1 MAGQEI
7 NSDIKSAKAALRK
20 SVLAARDALDPALR
34 AAASAAITDALTAL
48 PAFTAA
54 RTVLAYAGFGS
65 EIDTAPLLAATLA
78 AGKTLVLPRVDS
90 ASRMLRLYVV
100 RDPDADLVAGVW
112 GIREP
117 DPARCPAADPAT
129 IDFALLPC
137 VALTPRGERLGYGGG
152 FCDRL
157 IGSFHRRPPLVAACF
172 AVQLQDSVPL
182 EPTDQRVDGV
192 LTERAAYGIAVAHR
206 K

>member
-78 AGKTLVLPRVDS
+78 TGKTLVLPRVDR
-90 ASRMLRLYVV
+90 ASRTLQLFVV
-100 RDPDADLVAGVW
+100 RDLAADLVAGIW

-117 DPARCPAADPAT
+117 DPTRCPAADPDIIGFVLVPA
-129 IDFALLPC
+129 
-137 VALTPRGERLGYGGG
+137 VAFTQDGDRPGYGGG
-152 FCDRL
+152 FYDQL
-157 IGSFHRRPPLVAACF
+157 IQKFRCRPLLITAGF
-172 AVQLQDSVPL
+172 ALQMQPAVPV
-182 EPTDQRVDGV
+182 ENTDQRVDGV
-192 LTERAAYGIAVAHR
+192 ITDRAAYGAATAT
-206 K
+206 

>member
-1 MAGQEI
+1 MAGREI
-7 NSDIKSAKAALRK
+7 DSDIKSAKAALRK
-20 SVLAARDALDPALR
+20 RVLAARDALDPALR
-34 AAASAAITDALTAL
+34 AAASAAITEALLAL
-48 PAFTAA
+48 PACAAA
-54 RTVLAYAGFGS
+54 RTVVAYTGFGS
-65 EIDTAPLLAATLA
+65 EIDTAPFLAATLA
-78 AGKTLVLPRVDS
+78 AGKTLVLPRVDRT
-90 ASRMLRLYVV
+90 SRSLHLHVV
-100 RDPDADLVAGVW
+100 RDPAADLVAGVW

-117 DPARCPAADPAT
+117 DPARCPAADPET
-129 IDFALLPC
+129 IDFVLLPC

-157 IGSFHRRPPLVAACF
+157 VGSFHRRPPLVAACF

-192 LTERAAYGIAVAHR
+192 LTEREAYGIAAAQH

>member
-1 MAGQEI
+1 MAGQKI
-7 NSDIKSAKAALRK
+7 SSDIKNAKAALRK
-20 SVLAARDALDPALR
+20 SVLAARDALTPASR
-34 AAASAAITDALTAL
+34 ATASAVITNALITL
-48 PAFTAA
+48 PAFNAA

-65 EIDTAPLLAATLA
+65 EIDTTSFLTATLA
-78 AGKTLVLPRVDS
+78 AGKTLVLPRVDR
-90 ASRMLRLYVV
+90 ASRMLRLHVV
-100 RDPDADLVAGVW
+100 RDPAADLIAGVW

-129 IDFALLPC
+129 IAFALLPC

-157 IGSFHRRPPLVAACF
+157 IGNFPRRPPLIAACF
-172 AVQLQDSVPL
+172 TVQLQNSVPL

-192 LTERAAYGIAVAHR
+192 LTERAAYGIAAAPH